1 MALVPPSTRLLDTL
15 YRGTIPLLSTPSS
28 IISGPYMDFLIDW
41 AHSQNLKKKAAS
53 YGPLSSMFFL
63 TRRPV
68 FSSNVAPL
76 DEGRPSEFESAV
88 DIGSVLIENNMQYNR
103 VPQVL
108 IYDYKKKSYRPMSF
122 HRLHQLGPSIV
133 MNLTVS
139 PLSFALVNIT
149 VVAKREEDLL
159 ASPNKMVLNRKVV
172 AFDFDS
178 DEDRRAAKKDGAGGG
193 SGSGSRTAGPDQASS
208 SR

>member
-1 MALVPPSTRLLDTL
+1 
-15 YRGTIPLLSTPSS
+15 
-28 IISGPYMDFLIDW
+28 
-41 AHSQNLKKKAAS
+41 
-53 YGPLSSMFFL
+53 MFFL
-63 TRRPV
+63 ARRPV

-76 DEGRPSEFESAV
+76 DEGRLSEFESAV
-88 DIGSVLIENNMQYNR
+88 DIGSVLIENDMRYNR
-103 VPQVL
+103 VPEVL
-108 IYDYKKKSYRPMSF
+108 IYDYKKKSYSPMSF

-139 PLSFALVNIT
+139 PLSFAYGKNNEFMWEYRLINIT

-159 ASPNKMVLNRKVV
+159 ASPNKMVLKRKVA

-178 DEDRRAAKKDGAGGG
+178 DEDRRPAKKDGAGGG
-193 SGSGSRTAGPDQASS
+193 SGSGSGAAGPGQASS